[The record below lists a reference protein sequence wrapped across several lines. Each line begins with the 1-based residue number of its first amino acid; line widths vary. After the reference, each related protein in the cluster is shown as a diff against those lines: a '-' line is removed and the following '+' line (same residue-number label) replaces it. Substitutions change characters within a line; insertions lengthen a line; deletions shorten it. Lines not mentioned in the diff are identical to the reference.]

1 MNGHTFGYRKDGR
14 TPYRCDIGFRS
25 GWRRHQVNSDTM
37 HSLPPVATRP
47 HTAAANDRPVI
58 SMIGTRAM
66 LFEAPGDFTLA
77 QQRRIWALM
86 DAAGGRSDVQEL
98 IPGVTN
104 LMLVFST
111 PPEQPAIVAGWLRH
125 AWDTLPER
133 QIAGRLF
140 EIGVRYGGA
149 LGEDLAHVASHTGLS
164 PAEVISI
171 HHAGEYTVCAL
182 GSAPGFGY
190 LHGLDPRIATPR
202 KSVPSLKMLAGTV
215 TIGGMQ
221 AGISALTGPNGWN
234 SIGFTEIVQF
244 DPLRDP
250 PALFA
255 IGDRIRFHPESV
267 EL

>member
-1 MNGHTFGYRKDGR
+1 MNRDTTHNPGLDADT
-14 TPYRCDIGFRS
+14 CD
-25 GWRRHQVNSDTM
+25 Q
-37 HSLPPVATRP
+37 PV
-47 HTAAANDRPVI
+47 V

-66 LFEAPGDFTLA
+66 LFEAPGEFTLA

-86 DAAGGRSDVQEL
+86 EAARDRGDVQEL

-104 LMLVFST
+104 LMLIFST
-111 PPEQPAIVAGWLRH
+111 PPERPQNVADWLRH
-125 AWDTLPER
+125 AWGTLPER
-133 QIAGRLF
+133 HIQGRLF
-140 EIGVRYGGA
+140 EVGVRYGGP
-149 LGEDLAHVASHTGLS
+149 LGEDLAHVAAHTGLS
-164 PAEVISI
+164 PSDVISI

-202 KSVPSLKMLAGTV
+202 KAVPSLKMLAGTV

-234 SIGFTEIVQF
+234 SIGFAELALF
-244 DPLRDP
+244 DPQRDP
-250 PALFA
+250 PALFS
-255 IGDRIRFHPESV
+255 IGDRIRFYPESI

>member
-1 MNGHTFGYRKDGR
+1 
-14 TPYRCDIGFRS
+14 
-25 GWRRHQVNSDTM
+25 M
-37 HSLPPVATRP
+37 HSPHAARP
-47 HTAAANDRPVI
+47 EMEDAGDRPVI

-86 DAAGGRSDVQEL
+86 EAADARADVGEL

-111 PPEQPAIVAGWLRH
+111 PPEQPALVAEWLRH

-133 QIAGRLF
+133 HIAGRLF
-140 EIGVRYGGA
+140 EIGVRYGGV
-149 LGEDLAHVASHTGLS
+149 LGADLAHVAVHTGLS
-164 PAEVISI
+164 PTEVVAI

-202 KSVPSLKMLAGTV
+202 KSVPSLKMPAGTV

-234 SIGFTEIVQF
+234 SIGFTDIALF
-244 DPLRDP
+244 DPQREP

-255 IGDRIRFHPESV
+255 IGDRIRFYPESI

>member
-1 MNGHTFGYRKDGR
+1 M
-14 TPYRCDIGFRS
+14 
-25 GWRRHQVNSDTM
+25 RHD
-37 HSLPPVATRP
+37 VA
-47 HTAAANDRPVI
+47 HGADARPVT

-66 LFEAPGDFTLA
+66 LFEAPGDFTMA

-86 DAAGGRSDVQEL
+86 DAAQGRPDVCEL

-104 LMLVFST
+104 LMLVFAA
-111 PPEQPAIVAGWLRH
+111 PPADPQAVATWLCH

-133 QIAGRLF
+133 HIEGRLF

-149 LGEDLAHVASHTGLS
+149 LGEDLAAVSAHAGL
-164 PAEVISI
+164 PPEEVIAI
-171 HHAGEYTVCAL
+171 HHANDYTVCAI

-202 KSVPSLKMLAGTV
+202 KTVPSLNMQAGTV
-215 TIGGMQ
+215 IIGGMQ

-234 SIGFTEIVQF
+234 SIGYTDLRLF
-244 DPLRDP
+244 DPYRQP

-255 IGDRIRFHPESV
+255 VGDRIRFYPESI

>member
-1 MNGHTFGYRKDGR
+1 MKND
-14 TPYRCDIGFRS
+14 
-25 GWRRHQVNSDTM
+25 
-37 HSLPPVATRP
+37 VARDTRP
-47 HTAAANDRPVI
+47 APTI

-66 LFEAPGDFTLA
+66 LFEAPGDFTMA
-77 QQRRIWALM
+77 HQRRIWSLM
-86 DAAGGRSDVQEL
+86 DAARARPDVCEL

-104 LMLVFST
+104 LMLIFAA
-111 PPEQPAIVAGWLRH
+111 PPDRPQEVADWLRH

-133 QIAGRLF
+133 HIEGRLF
-140 EIGVRYGGA
+140 EIGVRYGGE
-149 LGEDLAHVASHTGLS
+149 LGGDLATVAAHAGL
-164 PAEVISI
+164 PPEEVIAI
-171 HHAGEYTVCAL
+171 HHDSEYTVCAI

-202 KSVPSLKMLAGTV
+202 KTVPSLNMLAGTV

-234 SIGFTEIVQF
+234 SIGYTDITLF
-244 DPLRDP
+244 DPHKQP

-255 IGDRIRFHPESV
+255 IGDRIRFYPESI

>member
-1 MNGHTFGYRKDGR
+1 MKNEAGHGAG
-14 TPYRCDIGFRS
+14 
-25 GWRRHQVNSDTM
+25 
-37 HSLPPVATRP
+37 
-47 HTAAANDRPVI
+47 TAPAI

-66 LFEAPGDFTLA
+66 LFEAPGDFTMA

-86 DAAGGRSDVQEL
+86 DALQARPDVQEL

-104 LMLVFST
+104 LMLVFSA
-111 PPEQPAIVAGWLRH
+111 PPESPQAVAEWLRH

-133 QIAGRLF
+133 HIEGRLF
-140 EIGVRYGGA
+140 DIGVRYGGA
-149 LGEDLAHVASHTGLS
+149 LGGDLAAVCAHAGL
-164 PAEVISI
+164 PPEEVIAI
-171 HHAGEYTVCAL
+171 HHGGEYTVCAI

-202 KSVPSLKMLAGTV
+202 KTVPSLNMPAGTV
-215 TIGGMQ
+215 IIGGMQ

-234 SIGFTEIVQF
+234 SIGYAELRLF
-244 DPLRDP
+244 DPYRQP

-255 IGDRIRFHPESV
+255 VGDRIRFYPESI

>member
-1 MNGHTFGYRKDGR
+1 
-14 TPYRCDIGFRS
+14 
-25 GWRRHQVNSDTM
+25 
-37 HSLPPVATRP
+37 
-47 HTAAANDRPVI
+47 
-58 SMIGTRAM
+58 MIGTRAM

-86 DAAGGRSDVQEL
+86 DEAGSRADVAEL

-104 LMLVFST
+104 LMLVFRA
-111 PPEQPAIVAGWLRH
+111 PPERPRIVADWLRD
-125 AWDTLPER
+125 AWDRLPER
-133 QIAGRLF
+133 HIAGRLF

-149 LGEDLAHVASHTGLS
+149 LGEDLARVAAHSGLS

-202 KSVPSLKMLAGTV
+202 KAVPSLKMQAGTV

-234 SIGFTEIVQF
+234 AIGFADITLF
-244 DPLRDP
+244 DPQTVP
-250 PALFA
+250 AALFA
-255 IGDRIRFHPESV
+255 IGDRIRFHPESIV
-267 EL
+267 L